1 VDFFASQELARRNT
15 RKLIFLL
22 ILTVIAL
29 VASIY
34 GLFLVITGGISFQGE
49 FAKELGIKSFF
60 SPENGMLIGGITAL
74 VLVIV
79 GLGSLFKINE
89 LRKGGAT
96 VANML
101 GGRKLLPNT
110 TNLTERRI
118 LNIVEEMSLASGV
131 PVPPVYVMDNEA
143 GINAFA
149 AGNSIDDAVIGI
161 NRGTLEQ
168 LNRDE
173 LQGVIAHEFSHIL
186 NGDMRMSLRMIGL
199 LFGIQG
205 IALIG
210 TQLMRVA
217 SQMTNRSSR
226 DKGGNP
232 AIVLLVFGVGLLVIG
247 SVGLF
252 FARLIKASVSRQRE
266 YLADASA
273 VQFTRIPDGIAGA
286 LKVIGA
292 SANTSRVIAPDAESI
307 SHMFFANMFGSKTQS
322 FFSTHPPL
330 VPRIQRIDPRFTG
343 QFDDYLRVRPTASI
357 LNSQQEENEH
367 LRRIDL
373 VRQFGLGM
381 GSIGIGG
388 LPIGKELAGGLPVS
402 PAGIMASIGS
412 PQNDDVIFSQLLID
426 HVSDSF
432 LADCREVFSARCIV
446 FASLLDS
453 EPAIRSQ
460 QLEML
465 TAREKQ
471 ATTDETVRLEK
482 IFKTIP
488 VRFRLPIFEILQGT
502 LTGFSPEQF
511 QYFQETL
518 KKMVVSDKE
527 IDLFEFFLL
536 NHLVIHLR
544 RHLGFGIKNEVRF
557 EHLGMLTDQVELV
570 MSVVANH
577 GHETQQQAV
586 AAFNAA
592 GQSLQRLTRPITF
605 TGGAWNFQELN
616 DAIKELSQLS
626 FPAKKE
632 FLTTL
637 ATMIIH
643 DQTITHTE
651 AELFRAIAESLDCPV
666 PPIVADRPPA

>member
-1 VDFFASQELARRNT
+1 
-15 RKLIFLL
+15 
-22 ILTVIAL
+22 
-29 VASIY
+29 
-34 GLFLVITGGISFQGE
+34 
-49 FAKELGIKSFF
+49 
-60 SPENGMLIGGITAL
+60 
-74 VLVIV
+74 
-79 GLGSLFKINE
+79 
-89 LRKGGAT
+89 
-96 VANML
+96 
-101 GGRKLLPNT
+101 
-110 TNLTERRI
+110 LTERRI
-118 LNIVEEMSLASGV
+118 LNVVEEMSLASGV
-131 PVPPVYVMDNEA
+131 PVPPVYVLDNEP

-149 AGNSIDDAVIGI
+149 AGHSIDDAVIGI
-161 NRGTLEQ
+161 NRGTLEH

-217 SQMTNRSSR
+217 SQMTSRSSR

-232 AIVLLVFGVGLLVIG
+232 AIVLLVFGVGLLAIG

-292 SANTSRVIAPDAESI
+292 STNTSRVIAPDAESI
-307 SHMFFANMFGSKTQS
+307 SHMFFANMFGSKAQS

-343 QFDDYLRVRPTASI
+343 QFDDYLRVRPTALI
-357 LNSQQEENEH
+357 QNSLQEENEH
-367 LRRIDL
+367 QRRIDL
-373 VRQFGLGM
+373 VRKFGLGI

-388 LPIGKELAGGLPVS
+388 LPVGKEVAEGWQVS

-426 HVSDSF
+426 KVSDSF

-453 EPAIRSQ
+453 EPTIRSH
-460 QLEML
+460 QLQML
-465 TAREKQ
+465 TAREQQ
-471 ATTDETVRLEK
+471 ATTDETLRLK
-482 IFKTIP
+482 KTFDSIP

-536 NHLVIHLR
+536 NHLVIHLK
-544 RHLGFGIKNEVRF
+544 RHLGFGIKNEVRY
-557 EHLGMLTDQVELV
+557 EYLGMLTNQVELV

-577 GHETQQQAV
+577 GHESQQQAV

-592 GQSLQRLTRPITF
+592 SRSLQRLTRPITF
-605 TGGAWNFQELN
+605 TKGAWNFHELN

-666 PPIVADRPPA
+666 PPIVADRIPA